1 MPFGIEYRQGIDF
14 AHRESKLT
22 GLADWPVSWL
32 APVSASVP
40 TQYPQTN
47 TLLAA
52 SPDSGTTV
60 PGGAVS
66 GLCRVRGCDSSVD
79 RNGAPGQVV
88 LKFQRDYRGS
98 SSP

>member
-1 MPFGIEYRQGIDF
+1 M
-14 AHRESKLT
+14 L
-22 GLADWPVSWL
+22 GLDAKGQQAWITLLLSIVTVADWPVSWL
-32 APVSASVP
+32 GPVSASVP

-88 LKFQRDYRGS
+88 LKLQGDT
-98 SSP
+98 SP